1 MDKIGQ
7 SGGFLGR
14 ILGPLLKTISPL
26 IGNVLKPL
34 AKRVL
39 ISLELTAAASATD
52 AAIHKKIFGSGM
64 TTLII
69 SNEKMNDIRKIV
81 KSFEKKE
88 EKGGSLNL
96 LLGEL
101 GASLKGNLLTGKRI
115 TRAGEDAIRAGQDF

>member
-1 MDKIGQ
+1 MKN
-7 SGGFLGR
+7 
-14 ILGPLLKTISPL
+14 K
-26 IGNVLKPL
+26 LKPL
-34 AKRVL
+34 AKNLL
-39 ISLELTAAASATD
+39 IPLGLTAAASATD